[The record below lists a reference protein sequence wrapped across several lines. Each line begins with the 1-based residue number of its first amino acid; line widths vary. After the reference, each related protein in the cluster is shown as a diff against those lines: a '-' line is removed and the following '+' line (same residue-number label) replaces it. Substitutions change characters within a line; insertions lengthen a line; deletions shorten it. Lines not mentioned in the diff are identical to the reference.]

1 MAEYKKDFGLK
12 KSVALVTSRIIGSKK
27 FHQPAPNMVFV
38 GCTSLFG
45 LRFTATGTIYY
56 HFKKIKV

>member
-1 MAEYKKDFGLK
+1 MAEYKNYFGLK
-12 KSVALVTSRIIGSKK
+12 ESVAIVISRIIGSKK

-56 HFKKIKV
+56 YVKRIKV

>member
-45 LRFTATGTIYY
+45 LRFTATGTIILP
-56 HFKKIKV
+56 F

>member
-12 KSVALVTSRIIGSKK
+12 KSVALVTSRIIGSRI
-27 FHQPAPNMVFV
+27 FRQNMVFV

-56 HFKKIKV
+56 HFKRIKV